1 MAKARTAPKFSLYN
15 KLLISIKEIDRG
27 LLFLVFGFLLF
38 GLIIIYDSTA
48 VLSQDIYGF
57 AYRFVLLQLA
67 WILIGLVGFFMF
79 ASIELSVLKRYATKL
94 FVVTIAI
101 LTLLAVF
108 GVLPCDL
115 NFIMTP
121 CINGANRWFYVN
133 PPPFPSLPLVGIL
146 GFQPSELSKFVLII
160 FLAALLEKTIKSKS
174 SEYAAFKNYIVVTGL
189 VAFLIFLQPNLSTAG
204 LLFLIGTA
212 MYFTTNESIKP
223 LLFSIPIFVSTFFVF
238 MISSS
243 YRRDRLLTFLSI
255 RDSSSA
261 LETGYHIRQIQ
272 IALGSGGLFGL
283 GFGQSRQKFLYL
295 PEVFADSIFAIIGEE
310 LGFIGTGFLVL
321 AFCFFIYKGYSI
333 SKRTDDLFARLLSI
347 GVTTWVALQ
356 FFVNVAAMLRL
367 IPLTGIPLPLISYG
381 GSSLIF
387 ILSGLGLL
395 ANVSRSVSKR

>member
-1 MAKARTAPKFSLYN
+1 MKFNFYN
-15 KLLISIKEIDRG
+15 RFLTLVKEIDRG

-38 GLIIIYDSTA
+38 GLIIIHDSTA

-67 WILIGLVGFFMF
+67 WMLIGLVGFFTF
-79 ASIELSVLKRYATKL
+79 AFVDLAVLKRYATSL
-94 FVVTIAI
+94 FAVTIAI
-101 LTLLAVF
+101 LTLLALF
-108 GVLPCDL
+108 GVLPCNL
-115 NFIMTP
+115 NFILAP
-121 CINGANRWFYVN
+121 CINGANRWFYIN
-133 PPPFPSLPLVGIL
+133 PPPLPSLPLVGIL
-146 GFQPSELSKFVLII
+146 GFQPSELSKFTLII
-160 FLAALLEKTIKSKS
+160 FLAALLEKTIRSKPKGY
-174 SEYAAFKNYIVVTGL
+174 EAFRNYLVVTGL
-189 VAFLIFLQPNLSTAG
+189 VAFLILLQPNLSTAG

-212 MYFTTNESIKP
+212 MYFATNESLKP
-223 LLFSIPIFVSTFFVF
+223 LLASIPVFISTFIVF

-243 YRRDRLLTFLSI
+243 YRRDRLLTFLSL
-255 RDSSSA
+255 RDNTGD
-261 LETGYHIRQIQ
+261 LEKGYHIRQIQ

-310 LGFIGTGFLVL
+310 LGFVGTGLLVL
-321 AFCFFIYKGYSI
+321 AFCTFVYKGYSI
-333 SKRTDDLFARLLSI
+333 SKKADDIFSRLIST
-347 GVTTWVALQ
+347 GVTTWVGLQ